1 LQYDSWRKQGLCGC
15 ASEATFGASE
25 EKQKGQKGQKEQKKK
40 FLLPFSPFCLFCF
53 RALSLL

>member
-25 EKQKGQKGQKEQKKK
+25 EKQKGQKEQKKK